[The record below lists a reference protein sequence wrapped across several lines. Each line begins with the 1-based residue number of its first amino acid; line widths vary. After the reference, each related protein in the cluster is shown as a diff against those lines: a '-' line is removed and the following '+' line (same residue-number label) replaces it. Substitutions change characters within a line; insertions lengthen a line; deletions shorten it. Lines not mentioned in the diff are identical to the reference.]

1 MNKQLVKTT
10 IKNKRVKDRNR
21 DLLLYADINYP

>member
-21 DLLLYADINYP
+21 DLLLHADINYP